1 MRATG
6 AALLGVLRQLLDRYD
21 AAAAATLAP
30 LVRFDP
36 AAVRNTRDDITG
48 VLRSAGALRF
58 R

>member
-1 MRATG
+1 
-6 AALLGVLRQLLDRYD
+6 VLRQLGERY
-21 AAAAATLAP
+21 AAPAATALAP

-36 AAVRNTRDDITG
+36 AAVRNTRDEVTG